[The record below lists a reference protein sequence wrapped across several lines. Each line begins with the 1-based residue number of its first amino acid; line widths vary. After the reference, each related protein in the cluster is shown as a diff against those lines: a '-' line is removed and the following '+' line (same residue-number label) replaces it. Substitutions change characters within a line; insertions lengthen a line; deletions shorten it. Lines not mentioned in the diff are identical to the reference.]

1 MPQRK
6 DDDNLNKRMK
16 AKDEKWLKN
25 YGVRYTDCL
34 DKKEEKNGKKVKVSY
49 LKKLSFA
56 WKPYKW
62 SIALFFVLGLLSAL
76 IGVLQPIF
84 NEKIIDNLTS
94 GSVNQIIKYAGLLA
108 VVLILVRVINHG
120 ANNVVNATYQK
131 IWHDLRMKMFYDVSR
146 TKFSKLDKLET
157 GGIVNKIYG
166 SASTFSAGLVN
177 FIMQITE
184 LVGTLAF
191 VVYGFVVSVW
201 LGLILLVFGFASYLI
216 RVLYAEKIRKPIE
229 RANEMVNDKQYSQCV
244 ELVKGMRDV
253 KSLNGK
259 PYIFSKLK
267 KNSQYGL
274 NISTKNVK
282 TVQVPQTYNV
292 ICNAITTFAFFVV
305 AALLIGDGQ
314 ITIGAA
320 VVMIL
325 YKSKYEEFFSILGDL
340 YESKVEMEVQSE
352 RISNIL
358 SDKEYPKEV
367 FGNKTLTQV
376 KGEIDFNNVSFGY
389 NDKLL
394 FENLNL
400 HINPKTCVGIVG
412 KSGEGKSSI
421 LSLLSRFYDVNAGSI
436 TIDGVNVN
444 DLTEESLRQ
453 VFSVVPQSPYIF
465 DTTVKEN
472 LLIGCSNAS
481 MDEIV
486 SACEKANIAEFINS
500 LPEGYDTVLGEGGL
514 ILSGGQRQR
523 LAIARAIIKKSKIL
537 LFDEATSAIDNIGQ
551 QVILES
557 IQKLREDHTIIIIA
571 HRLTT
576 IKECDDIIVLD
587 NHKIVSHGTHEELML
602 ECPQYK
608 ELYMKEDE

>member
-1 MPQRK
+1 MSKKNK
-6 DDDNLNKRMK
+6 DDNYNKRK
-16 AKDEKWLKN
+16 QSKDEKWLKN
-25 YGVRYTDCL
+25 YGVKYTDCL
-34 DKKEEKNGKKVKVSY
+34 DKKEEKNGKKVKVSS

-62 SIALFFVLGLLSAL
+62 AMALFFILGLISAL
-76 IGVLQPIF
+76 VGVLQPIF
-84 NEKIIDNLTS
+84 NEKIINNLTT
-94 GSVNQIIKYAGLLA
+94 GSISAIIKYAGLLA
-108 VVLILVRVINHG
+108 VVLILVRVINHC
-120 ANNVVNATYQK
+120 AYNVVNATYQK

-166 SASTFSAGLVN
+166 SANGFSAGIVN
-177 FIMQITE
+177 FIIETTE
-184 LVGTLAF
+184 LLGALAF

-201 LGLILLVFGFASYLI
+201 LGLILLVFGFISYML

-229 RANEMVNDKQYSQCV
+229 RANEMVNDTQYSQCI

-259 PYIFSKLK
+259 SYIFDKLEK
-267 KNSQYGL
+267 TSQYGL
-274 NISTKNVK
+274 NVSTKN
-282 TVQVPQTYNV
+282 TRTAQVPKTYDV
-292 ICNAITTFAFFVV
+292 ICNAIMTFVFFVV
-305 AALLIGDGQ
+305 AVLLINDAQ
-314 ITIGAA
+314 ITVGSA

-325 YKSKYEEFFSILGDL
+325 YKSKYEEFFTTLGEL

-367 FGNKTLTQV
+367 FGNKNLTKV
-376 KGEIDFNNVSFGY
+376 NGEIDFNNVSFAY
-389 NDKLL
+389 DDKLL

-400 HINPKTCVGIVG
+400 HIDPKTCVGIVG

-421 LSLLSRFYDVNAGSI
+421 LSLLSKFYDVNLGSI
-436 TIDGVNVN
+436 TIDGVNIN
-444 DLTEESLRQ
+444 DLTEDSLRQ
-453 VFSVVPQSPYIF
+453 VFSVVPQTPYIF

-472 LLIGCSNAS
+472 LLIGCSDAS

-500 LPEGYDTVLGEGGL
+500 LPDKYDTVLGEGGL

-523 LAIARAIIKKSKIL
+523 LAIARAIIKKSKII

-557 IQKLREDHTIIIIA
+557 IQKLRENHTIIIIA

-587 NHKIVSHGTHEELML
+587 NHKIVSHGTHDELMAQ
-602 ECPQYK
+602 CPQYK
-608 ELYMKEDE
+608 ELYMNEDE